1 MQQSG
6 LLSKIQSAP
15 HNYTVPYSTIKV
27 KPYNSQF
34 TGNILYSGKLWQEK
48 TLANLANCQS
58 FLPQIYDNL
67 ISICDY

>member
-1 MQQSG
+1 MRQSG

-15 HNYTVPYSTIKV
+15 HNYTVVYSTIKV

-34 TGNILYSGKLWQEK
+34 TGNIQYSGKFWQEK
-48 TLANLANCQS
+48 TLANCQS

>member
-1 MQQSG
+1 MRQSG
-6 LLSKIQSAP
+6 LLSKIQSAS

-34 TGNILYSGKLWQEK
+34 TGNILYSRKFWQEK